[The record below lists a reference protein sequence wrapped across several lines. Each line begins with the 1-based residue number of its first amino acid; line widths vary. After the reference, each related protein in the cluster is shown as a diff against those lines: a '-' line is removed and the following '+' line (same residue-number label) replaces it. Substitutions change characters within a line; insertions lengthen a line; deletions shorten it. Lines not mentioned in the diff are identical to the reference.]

1 MEDGFN
7 RMDLGGMD
15 LVGKMAEKRRA
26 KGRERERYFLF
37 PSLIPLSDSLISLP
51 RSFWVKK
58 GWGITF

>member
-1 MEDGFN
+1 MEKNGEDFTVSVADARQKEG
-7 RMDLGGMD
+7 
-15 LVGKMAEKRRA
+15 
-26 KGRERERYFLF
+26 RERYFLF